1 MRLAVGQIRH
11 DARVDA
17 GVEFGAGMAVA
28 SSSLGIGLARFF
40 FRRVKSIFGPYQ
52 AGDFIDF
59 DRLDFLDLKVLD
71 RPHFCDDPEER
82 LGAHREPDFELD
94 GHRHRP
100 PPPRLYLTICTTWRV
115 EWRSASA
122 GCMRPVTGTTTL

>member
-1 MRLAVGQIRH
+1 MRLAVRQLRH
-11 DARVDA
+11 DDRVDA
-17 GVEFGAGMAVA
+17 DVEVGAGMAIA
-28 SSSLGIGLARFF
+28 SSSLWIGLARFF
-40 FRRVKSIFGPYQ
+40 YRKSIFGPYQ

-71 RPHFCDDPEER
+71 RQHFGDDPEER

-100 PPPRLYLTICTTWRV
+100 PPPRLYLAICTTWRV

-122 GCMRPVTGTTTL
+122 GCMRPVIGTTTL